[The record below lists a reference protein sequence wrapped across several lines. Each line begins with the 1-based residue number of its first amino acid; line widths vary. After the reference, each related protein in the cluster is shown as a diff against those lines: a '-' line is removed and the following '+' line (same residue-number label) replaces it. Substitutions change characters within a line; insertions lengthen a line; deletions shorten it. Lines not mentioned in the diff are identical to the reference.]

1 MHLRQ
6 FGSLWAVLCTTAL
19 FDTSLS
25 AQSQADSVAVL
36 QALTDS
42 LRADRAAVIVT
53 RFDCSRATLA
63 AQPEACEQIGNARWS
78 AIDGGQMLRS
88 LAESLPVRTAT
99 PESTPLPICPWWSQP
114 GEPLSGQ
121 LVTIAPPIF
130 TAQGAEVEVDIL
142 CGEAEGTRLSL
153 AVYRYLLSRMDDSW
167 QIIEKRLEL
176 IT

>member
-1 MHLRQ
+1 MHLRR
-6 FGSLWAVLCTTAL
+6 FGSLPAVLCTTAL
-19 FDTSLS
+19 LYTPLS
-25 AQSQADSVAVL
+25 AQTRADSVAVL
-36 QALTDS
+36 QALADS
-42 LRADRAAVIVT
+42 LRADEAAVIVT

-63 AQPEACEQIGNARWS
+63 ARAEACEQIGNKRWS
-78 AIDGGQMLRS
+78 AIDGRQMLRS

-99 PESTPLPICPWWSQP
+99 PESTPLPICSWWSRP

-121 LVTIAPPIF
+121 LVKIAPPMF
-130 TAQGAEVEVDIL
+130 TAQEAEVEVDIV

-153 AVYRYLLSRMDDSW
+153 AVYRYLLRRVEDGW